1 MLIDTARLPK
11 DERTYLELRE
21 IYEAAGYALYRMRR
35 LEEYSLYLDNRN
47 FLGSGQVLTFQG
59 YGGKLMALKPDV
71 TLSIAKNARFD
82 DDKPV
87 KVYYRE
93 SVYRTAGESGDFR
106 EINQMGLEYM
116 GRGDGETVEIC
127 DLAMRSLAAIDPAFV
142 FAVSHMG
149 ALSALIESAGVTA
162 PSRVK
167 AVMDCLR
174 SRNTHDLAAAG
185 GMSAEA
191 AGRLAELISGST
203 RFPEALA
210 RLGALAVTPAAEAAR
225 AELEAIYKNAART
238 PYADNI
244 RLDLSVVNDI
254 DYYNGVVFQGFVE
267 RVPRAILSG
276 GRYDGLLAKRGE
288 GYTAMGFALSLGEL
302 NACYPC
308 QGGEE

>member
-35 LEEYSLYLDNRN
+35 FEEYSLYLDNRN

-167 AVMDCLR
+167 AVMDCL
-174 SRNTHDLAAAG
+174 
-185 GMSAEA
+185 
-191 AGRLAELISGST
+191 
-203 RFPEALA
+203 
-210 RLGALAVTPAAEAAR
+210 
-225 AELEAIYKNAART
+225 
-238 PYADNI
+238 
-244 RLDLSVVNDI
+244 
-254 DYYNGVVFQGFVE
+254 
-267 RVPRAILSG
+267 
-276 GRYDGLLAKRGE
+276 
-288 GYTAMGFALSLGEL
+288 
-302 NACYPC
+302 
-308 QGGEE
+308 

>member
-35 LEEYSLYLDNRN
+35 FEEYSLYLDNRN

-162 PSRVK
+162 PSR
-167 AVMDCLR
+167 ATGR
-174 SRNTHDLAAAG
+174 SEVPAQITATRPFPGRIQRRMHRVRAQESY
-185 GMSAEA
+185 SAS
-191 AGRLAELISGST
+191 GISRRTLCACSGVT
-203 RFPEALA
+203 R
-210 RLGALAVTPAAEAAR
+210 V
-225 AELEAIYKNAART
+225 ART
-238 PYADNI
+238 GSCSCSSFRMIPAI
-244 RLDLSVVNDI
+244 CSA
-254 DYYNGVVFQGFVE
+254 VF
-267 RVPRAILSG
+267 PA
-276 GRYDGLLAKRGE
+276 
-288 GYTAMGFALSLGEL
+288 
-302 NACYPC
+302 P
-308 QGGEE
+308 